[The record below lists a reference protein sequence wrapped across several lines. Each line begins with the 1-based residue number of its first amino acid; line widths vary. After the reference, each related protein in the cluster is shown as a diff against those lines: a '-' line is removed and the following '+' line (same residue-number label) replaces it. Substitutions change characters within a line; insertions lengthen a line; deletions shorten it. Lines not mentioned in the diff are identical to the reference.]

1 MKKIKQTICALIL
14 VCGIAADVPPCF
26 AQVLHPNPYES
37 PNPAIL
43 KVGFSGMLSRSQAQ
57 FDINSL
63 VYGLSQIHPDMFS
76 VCGQIDFLQAVNK
89 AIQSIPDSI
98 SQLDLYR
105 VAAPLVV
112 MLGDGHTHLSFPYN
126 SVFTREQT
134 RLPLFVKV
142 SVERSVTCDRSIDSI
157 IPAGAK
163 ILSINGIGINEMLDA
178 MLPYVSG
185 ERAHFKSAQ
194 LSYDFPAY
202 FHMFYA
208 ADSYDVEYLPTD
220 KKKPLRHT
228 FAATTLEE
236 MKKRMPSQ
244 KKASTKP
251 YSFSIDKEKGV
262 AVMDFRMFYSTNKMK
277 YFADSMFTALRR
289 ENIKHLIIDIRNNGG
304 GISEVGDELLRYIS
318 PVPFVQ
324 MSKELVRLSP
334 LTCNLTGESTNNLGY
349 RLYEEKPESYIQPR
363 TAEEGHFTGKVYLLT
378 SNQTFSS
385 ASSFAWAFKEC
396 GMGLIIGEE
405 TGGMSVSYGDVVKYE
420 LPVSKLTCYISYK
433 RFWHLHADENDIH
446 GTLPDIV
453 VPANKAMEAAMKAI
467 RKSKGRAKN

>member
-1 MKKIKQTICALIL
+1 
-14 VCGIAADVPPCF
+14 
-26 AQVLHPNPYES
+26 
-37 PNPAIL
+37 
-43 KVGFSGMLSRSQAQ
+43 MLSRSQAQ

-105 VAAPLVV
+105 VTAPLVV

-185 ERAHFKSAQ
+185 ERARFKSAQ

-208 ADSYDVEYLPTD
+208 ADSYDVEYLPAD
-220 KKKPLRHT
+220 KKSLCDT
-228 FAATTLEE
+228 
-236 MKKRMPSQ
+236 
-244 KKASTKP
+244 
-251 YSFSIDKEKGV
+251 
-262 AVMDFRMFYSTNKMK
+262 
-277 YFADSMFTALRR
+277 
-289 ENIKHLIIDIRNNGG
+289 HL
-304 GISEVGDELLRYIS
+304 
-318 PVPFVQ
+318 P
-324 MSKELVRLSP
+324 
-334 LTCNLTGESTNNLGY
+334 
-349 RLYEEKPESYIQPR
+349 QPR
-363 TAEEGHFTGKVYLLT
+363 
-378 SNQTFSS
+378 
-385 ASSFAWAFKEC
+385 
-396 GMGLIIGEE
+396 
-405 TGGMSVSYGDVVKYE
+405 
-420 LPVSKLTCYISYK
+420 
-433 RFWHLHADENDIH
+433 
-446 GTLPDIV
+446 
-453 VPANKAMEAAMKAI
+453 
-467 RKSKGRAKN
+467 